1 MNSIILEEIKL
12 VSAQIRSIESGSG
25 RRGRATSADECIKL
39 EQLSASR
46 EELLSEV
53 VFHGYC

>member
-12 VSAQIRSIESGSG
+12 VSAQIRSIESGS
-25 RRGRATSADECIKL
+25 RRMGYKADADKHTKL
-39 EQLSASR
+39 EQLTASR
-46 EELLSEV
+46 AELLSEA